1 MQSEPREPHRQIG
14 KSIRGKSVVLIAA
27 LLVLCGTTYAAAALP
42 KNSIGTK
49 QLKNGAVTA
58 KKVKKNSLTG
68 TQINESTLG
77 IVPSAVN
84 ADTLDGKHAS
94 DFLPAGTAISNADTL
109 DGKHAYD
116 FLGVGATAL
125 NSERLGNLL
134 PSSFLNT
141 GTNAGGD
148 LAGTYPSPSIANGVI
163 TDAKIATANKDGAAN
178 VPSLRTLGTGAQQ
191 AMPGNA
197 TPGGAPS
204 GPAGGALSGTYPN
217 PALDVSGGPCPN
229 GEALTN
235 ISSQAALTCAPGVFT
250 DDNKNVV
257 ARRNAAA
264 GLGSGEANTAFGSTA
279 LESNEGESNSAF
291 GQDALASNTEGNSNS
306 AFGGGALNFNTTGGS
321 NVAVGSGA
329 MNNNISGNRNVAVG
343 LEALQK
349 NLNGNGNVA
358 LGSEALVNNQSG
370 TANTAVGR
378 DALSGPAPSANF
390 NSAFGANAL
399 VSITTGSNNLALGP
413 NALFENTSG
422 SNNVAILGG
431 NNLTTG
437 NNNIDIANSGV
448 AGESN
453 TIRIGQGQIKTFLA
467 GVFGVTTGGA
477 ASPVLV
483 DGNGQL
489 GTTSS
494 SRRFKRD
501 IRPLDSMSEKLM
513 ALRPVSFRYK
523 RSYVHGPSALQ
534 FGLIAEQ
541 VAKVY
546 PNLVVYGRDGKPS
559 AVAYQ
564 ELPALLLAQAQR
576 QQLRMDRQQAKI
588 RALRTD
594 NHHLGVQNDH
604 QQAQNRHQQMQID
617 WLIRHARRR

>member
-1 MQSEPREPHRQIG
+1 MSTGPPQFPPPNNGLNEWM
-14 KSIRGKSVVLIAA
+14 RGHALVLIA
-27 LLVLCGTTYAAAALP
+27 LLVFALIGGTAVAAGALP
-42 KNSIGTK
+42 KNSVGTK
-49 QLKNGAVTA
+49 QLKKGAVTA
-58 KKVKKNSLTG
+58 KNVKKNSLTG

-77 IVPSAVN
+77 TVPSAAY

-94 DFLPAGTAISNADTL
+94 DFLPAGASVSNADTL

-163 TDAKIATANKDGAAN
+163 TDAKVAAVNKDGAAN
-178 VPSLRTLGTGAQQ
+178 VPSLRTLGTGAVQ

-197 TPGGAPS
+197 TPGGPPS

-229 GEALTN
+229 GEALTDV
-235 ISSQAALTCAPGVFT
+235 SSQAALACAPGVFT
-250 DDNKNVV
+250 DDNKNVA

-329 MNNNISGNRNVAVG
+329 MNNNISGSRNVAVG

-349 NLNGNGNVA
+349 NLIGNGNVA
-358 LGSEALVNNQSG
+358 LGPEALVNNVSG
-370 TANTAVGR
+370 AGNTAVGR
-378 DALSGPAPSANF
+378 EALGGPAPSSNF
-390 NSAFGANAL
+390 NTAFGAGAL
-399 VSITTGSNNLALGP
+399 PSNTTGANNLALGAG
-413 NALFENTSG
+413 ALMENTSG
-422 SNNVAILGG
+422 SNNVAISGG
-431 NNLTTG
+431 NFLTTG
-437 NNNIDIANSGV
+437 NNNVDIAAQGV

-453 TIRIGQGQIKTFLA
+453 TIRIGQGQTKSFLA
-467 GVFGVTTGGA
+467 GVFGVATGGA

-523 RSYVHGPSALQ
+523 RSYVGGPSGLQ

-546 PNLVVYGRDGKPS
+546 PNLVVFGRDGKPS

-564 ELPALLLAQAQR
+564 ELPALLLAQAQS
-576 QQLRMDRQQAKI
+576 
-588 RALRTD
+588 
-594 NHHLGVQNDH
+594 
-604 QQAQNRHQQMQID
+604 QQAQIARQRTQIRVLRARMRGTRRLRAQVS
-617 WLIRHARRR
+617 WLMRNARRR

>member
-1 MQSEPREPHRQIG
+1 MDTGPSQPQPDRRRLIDRILG
-14 KSIRGKSVVLIAA
+14 NALGLVALSVFVLIGGTALAA
-27 LLVLCGTTYAAAALP
+27 GALP
-42 KNSIGTK
+42 KNSVGTK
-49 QLKNGAVTA
+49 QLKNGAVNA
-58 KKVKKNSLTG
+58 KKVKANSLTG
-68 TQINESTLG
+68 TQINESTLAA
-77 IVPSAVN
+77 VPSAAN
-84 ADTLDGKHAS
+84 ADMLDGKHAS
-94 DFLPAGTAISNADTL
+94 DFLSAGASVSNADML

-116 FLGVGATAL
+116 FLGVGATAP

-163 TDAKIATANKDGAAN
+163 TDAKVASANKDGAVN

-197 TPGGAPS
+197 TPGGPPS
-204 GPAGGALSGTYPN
+204 GPAGGALSGAYPN

-229 GEALTN
+229 GEALIN
-235 ISSQAALTCAPGVFT
+235 VSSQAVLACAPGVFA
-250 DDNKNVV
+250 DNNKNVA

-279 LESNEGESNSAF
+279 LESNESGESNSAF
-291 GQDALASNTEGNSNS
+291 GQDALASNTDGNSNS
-306 AFGGGALNFNTTGGS
+306 AFGGGTLNFNTTGGS

-329 MNNNISGNRNVAVG
+329 MNNNISGSRNVAVG
-343 LEALQK
+343 LEALQQ

-358 LGSEALVNNQSG
+358 LGPEAMVNNQTGSG
-370 TANTAVGR
+370 NTAVGR

-390 NSAFGANAL
+390 NTAFGAGAL
-399 VSITTGSNNLALGP
+399 PSNTTGVNNLALGS
-413 NALFENTSG
+413 NTLMENTSG
-422 SNNVAILGG
+422 SNNVAISGG
-431 NNLTTG
+431 NFLTTG
-437 NNNIDIANSGV
+437 NNNVDIAAQGV

-453 TIRIGQGQIKTFLA
+453 TIRIGQGQTKTFLA
-467 GVFGVTTGGA
+467 GVFGVTTGGV

-501 IRPLDSMSEKLM
+501 IRPLESMSEELM

-523 RSYVHGPSALQ
+523 RSYVGGPSALQ

-564 ELPALLLAQAQR
+564 ELPALLLTLAQR
-576 QQLRMDRQQAKI
+576 QQRRVDRQEGKI
-588 RALRTD
+588 HTLEAENR
-594 NHHLGVQNDH
+594 H
-604 QQAQNRHQQMQID
+604 QQAQIS
-617 WLIRHARRR
+617 WLIQQVRGG